1 MTTTQSIKNAWLK
14 TITTTEDA
22 KSFKIKESLSM
33 PYTANVVLGP
43 TKAPCSTKVYLTN
56 KEAKVLARSVVKKF
70 HSEVNNRSFK
80 QYEML
85 VV

>member
-1 MTTTQSIKNAWLK
+1 
-14 TITTTEDA
+14 
-22 KSFKIKESLSM
+22 M